1 MLKNASKRAVQKIT
15 EVTGD
20 LIDTK
25 TAEAVAEL
33 YDKKLQKP

>member
-1 MLKNASKRAVQKIT
+1 MLKNASIRAVQKIT

-20 LIDTK
+20 LIGNK